1 MIRYII
7 HNRLGNQMFTY
18 AFAKAY
24 SRRCSD
30 YNYIFSYLG
39 SLTYFKLSF
48 RDRYV
53 NIILKFWFLIKKK
66 LGVEVSNISLRDCEL
81 DYSNFSLKMKGSCDV
96 IGTFQSE
103 KYFLNVKNEI
113 FNWFKLKRK
122 YRIQF
127 DRKYKTLFE
136 NNTVIA
142 IHIRRTDY
150 LNFIGELKI
159 GGPDL
164 TLPIRY
170 YDECLKLIYQ
180 LEISQKKSFILLSD
194 DIEFAKNN
202 LSDKI
207 KQMFPNDDVLVSNN
221 NEIVDFQ
228 IILNADYCIIAN
240 STFSWW
246 ATYLNIKKKKAYVP
260 QFFLGFK
267 IKREYPIN
275 VIPDDWIKVNVT
287 E

>member
-1 MIRYII
+1 
-7 HNRLGNQMFTY
+7 
-18 AFAKAY
+18 
-24 SRRCSD
+24 
-30 YNYIFSYLG
+30 
-39 SLTYFKLSF
+39 
-48 RDRYV
+48 
-53 NIILKFWFLIKKK
+53 
-66 LGVEVSNISLRDCEL
+66 
-81 DYSNFSLKMKGSCDV
+81 
-96 IGTFQSE
+96 
-103 KYFLNVKNEI
+103 
-113 FNWFKLKRK
+113 
-122 YRIQF
+122 
-127 DRKYKTLFE
+127 
-136 NNTVIA
+136 
-142 IHIRRTDY
+142 
-150 LNFIGELKI
+150 
-159 GGPDL
+159 
-164 TLPIRY
+164 
-170 YDECLKLIYQ
+170 

-194 DIEFAKNN
+194 DTEFAKNN

-260 QFFLGFK
+260 KFFLGFK